1 MKTANRAIK
10 RRFHSRRGFTI
21 IELLVVIAIIAVLVS
36 LLLPAVQAARES
48 ARRTQ
53 CKNNL
58 HQLGLAAFNF
68 EAATRFFPTS
78 GEGVDYTTPARPD
91 NGQAPPFPTFS
102 LYSFHTAIAPYAEE
116 MVLTVQYNYNYPY
129 NDNRAPQNQTA
140 ATTVIPWFLCPS
152 NSLYQ
157 ADPDGYGTTDYM
169 VTTFSDIDPNTGARN
184 ALTTMNGALTA
195 AGAGPGGG
203 SPISMI
209 SDGLSHTIMVGE
221 DSGQVFETLPFG
233 TESKYNDPV
242 QNANAGSSSKEG
254 WYWNGKASVSYTA
267 GTNVFPTGNTQT
279 PSGHR
284 MIPRWAEPDNASGV
298 SGQANSVPG
307 AVLQPIN
314 GNFYPK
320 GGPPNG
326 GYGSSVGE
334 PYDSLYSDYL
344 TGNYT
349 HTAPTGNPCGWYW
362 NNCGPNKELFSF
374 HPSGLNVLM
383 ADGGVHFLSELIDPI
398 TLRYLV
404 TANEQI
410 STEGGTFLQ

>member
-1 MKTANRAIK
+1 MRHLGPRKPR
-10 RRFHSRRGFTI
+10 SRRGFTI
-21 IELLVVIAIIAVLVS
+21 IELLVVIAIIAVLIS

-58 HQLGLAAFNF
+58 HQMGLAAFNF
-68 EAATRFFPTS
+68 EAATRYFPTS
-78 GEGVDYTTPARPD
+78 GEGTDYTTPARPD
-91 NGQAPPFPTFS
+91 TGAAPPFTTYA

-116 MVLTVQYNYNYPY
+116 MVLTVQYNYNYVY
-129 NDNRAPQNQTA
+129 NDNRAPQNQVA
-140 ATTVIPWFLCPS
+140 AQTSIPWFLCPS
-152 NSLYQ
+152 NSLFQ

-169 VTTFSDIDPNTGARN
+169 VTNYTDIDPNTGARN
-184 ALTTMNGALTA
+184 QVTRMNGGLTA
-195 AGAGPGGG
+195 SGPGPGGG

-209 SDGLSHTIMVGE
+209 SDGLSHTIMITE
-221 DSGQVFETLPFG
+221 DSGRVLETLPYG
-233 TESKYNDPV
+233 TESNYNDPAL
-242 QNANAGSSSKEG
+242 NANAGSSAKEG
-254 WYWNGKASVSYTA
+254 WYWNGKASVDYTA
-267 GTNVFPTGNTQT
+267 GTNIFAGTTQT

-284 MIPRWAEPDNASGV
+284 FLPRWAEPDNSNGV

-307 AVLQPIN
+307 ALVQPIN

-334 PYDSLYSDYL
+334 PYDSLYGDYK

-349 HTAPTGNPCGWYW
+349 NLPGPTGQPCGWYW
-362 NNCGPNKELFSF
+362 NNCGPNDEIFSF
-374 HPSGLNVLM
+374 HPSGCNVLM
-383 ADGGVHFLSELIDPI
+383 CDGGVHFLSELIDPV
-398 TLRYLV
+398 TLRYLT

-410 STEGGTFLQ
+410 ATEGGTFLQ

>member
-1 MKTANRAIK
+1 MKTANRAIE
-10 RRFHSRRGFTI
+10 RRFRSRRGFTI

-68 EAATRFFPTS
+68 ESATRNFPTS
-78 GEGVDYTTPARPD
+78 GEGVDYTTATGRPD

-102 LYSFHTAIAPYAEE
+102 LQSFHTAIAPFAEE
-116 MVLTVQYNYNYPY
+116 LVLTVQYNQNYPY

-140 ATTVIPWFLCPS
+140 AQTVIPWFLCPS

-184 ALTTMNGALTA
+184 GLTTMNGALVV
-195 AGAGPGGG
+195 GGG
-203 SPISMI
+203 PISLI

-221 DSGQVFETLPFG
+221 DSGQAFETLPYG
-233 TESKYNDPV
+233 SESKYNDPV
-242 QNANAGSSSKEG
+242 LNADAGSSAKEG
-254 WYWNGKASVSYTA
+254 WYWNGKQSVSYTA
-267 GTNVFPTGNTQT
+267 GSNVFPTGNTPT
-279 PSGHR
+279 PSGRR
-284 MIPRWAEPDNASGV
+284 MLPRWAEPDNASGV
-298 SGQANSVPG
+298 SGQANSIPG
-307 AVLQPIN
+307 AILQPIN

-326 GYGSSVGE
+326 GYGSAVGE
-334 PYDSLYSDYL
+334 PYDVLYSDYL

-349 HTAPTGNPCGWYW
+349 HAAPTGNPCGWYW

-374 HPSGLNVLM
+374 HPSGINVLM
-383 ADGGVHFLSELIDPI
+383 ADGGVHFLSELIDPV

-404 TANEQI
+404 TASEQI
-410 STEGGTFLQ
+410 PTEGGTFLQ